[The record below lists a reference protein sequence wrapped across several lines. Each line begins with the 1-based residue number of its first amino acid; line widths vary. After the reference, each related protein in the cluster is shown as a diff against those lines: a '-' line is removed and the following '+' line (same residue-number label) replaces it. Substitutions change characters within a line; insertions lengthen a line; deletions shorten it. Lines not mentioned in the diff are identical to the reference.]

1 MSFQNITVS
10 HQIKNHLQHQIQ
22 TIVSQPE
29 LFAKSPLDFSRNRK
43 LSFDKTLKTIL
54 SFGGKSLASELL
66 SHFDFSTQTPT
77 VPAFVQARNKIKI
90 EAFEQ
95 LFYQTIPP
103 GTKDKYY
110 KGYQLLAHDG
120 SDINIPYN
128 EKDPDTHHIAGKL
141 GKRIGQL
148 HLNALYDPLN
158 KSYQAIDIQKSRKVN
173 ERQSLCQ
180 MVDQFNFSKPTIILA
195 DRGYESFNV
204 FEHIKKSGQKF
215 LIRVKDTQSNS
226 FLKAIGLPSEETF
239 DTKIKLHLTRSQT
252 NKAKADQHYQL
263 LRKTAHFDYLPP
275 QAKGIYPLEL
285 RVVRVKISENIYES
299 LVTNLDPFTFTS
311 KELKELYHLRWG
323 IETSFRE
330 LKYALGLSHFH
341 ARKLEF
347 IIQEIYARL
356 IMYNFSMA
364 IALAVAASAPIK
376 SGYQINFTQAIGICK
391 RFFLFS
397 SVNVEQLIKRY
408 LLPVRPNRS
417 DQRKLMKKKFGGFL
431 YRIA

>member
-10 HQIKNHLQHQIQ
+10 HQIKNHLEHQIH

-43 LSFDKTLKTIL
+43 LSF
-54 SFGGKSLASELL
+54 GGKSLASELL
-66 SHFDFSTQTPT
+66 SLFDFSPQTPN

-95 LFYQTIPP
+95 LFYQTIPS
-103 GTKDKYY
+103 GAQDKCY

-128 EKDPDTHHIAGKL
+128 EKDPDTHHIAGKW
-141 GKRIGQL
+141 GRRIGQL

-158 KSYQAIDIQKSRKVN
+158 KSYQTIDIQKSRKVN

-204 FEHIKKSGQKF
+204 FEHIKKSGQRF

-252 NKAKADQHYQL
+252 NKAKVDQHYQL
-263 LRKTAHFDYLPP
+263 LRKTANFDYLPP
-275 QAKGIYPLEL
+275 QAQGIYPLGLIIAERTIFPLRTFLSFFCYFVPL
-285 RVVRVKISENIYES
+285 RVFHK
-299 LVTNLDPFTFTS
+299 
-311 KELKELYHLRWG
+311 LKEFHKRLFMRLY
-323 IETSFRE
+323 
-330 LKYALGLSHFH
+330 K
-341 ARKLEF
+341 
-347 IIQEIYARL
+347 
-356 IMYNFSMA
+356 
-364 IALAVAASAPIK
+364 
-376 SGYQINFTQAIGICK
+376 
-391 RFFLFS
+391 
-397 SVNVEQLIKRY
+397 
-408 LLPVRPNRS
+408 
-417 DQRKLMKKKFGGFL
+417 FL
-431 YRIA
+431 YVFKSFYPGRISYYNWIIILINLLLKK